1 MALTISN
8 PCRYSLAEVMKI
20 WATNRFTKME
30 RGISVWLVRLVEVG
44 HLLKSQ
50 EDLDQKE
57 QK

>member
-1 MALTISN
+1 
-8 PCRYSLAEVMKI
+8 MKI

-57 QK
+57 QKWTFSSDRHPKF

>member
-8 PCRYSLAEVMKI
+8 PCRYSLAEVTKI
-20 WATNRFTKME
+20 WATNWFTKLE
-30 RGISVWLVRLVEVG
+30 RGISVWPVRLVEVG

-50 EDLDQKE
+50 ENLDQKE